1 MSSKAALVTG
11 AILAALVAPAAF
23 ATTPDRATLEAA
35 VDSAYNA
42 YRDLDDG
49 ELAQYIPALAAA
61 EPDRFGIVVMTVEG
75 EIIARGDSGVPFP
88 IMSAAKPFTAALV
101 MQQRGP
107 QAVVDQ
113 LGVEPTGDPFNAL
126 TGIIRKRNEPL
137 NPLVNAG
144 AITAV
149 SLIEVDEPQQ
159 RWPLLLDYYSR
170 FAGEPLQLQ
179 DDVYRS
185 VSGSNYR
192 NRALVNLL
200 QQEGWLEAG
209 AASTLDIYN
218 KQSCV
223 AVTAQQLAVMGTT
236 LANAGVNPLTGETVL
251 DTLLVEHLLALMT
264 LNGFYD
270 ESGWWAF
277 TAGLPAKSGVG
288 GGIVAVVPGK
298 LAIATYSPRLSPA
311 GNSVRGM
318 LAIQAI
324 ARDLGLSLFNP
335 GRAHDNSR
343 TPAQAR

>member
-1 MSSKAALVTG
+1 MTRLGAAVAAGLL
-11 AILAALVAPAAF
+11 LALASAGAPAA
-23 ATTPDRATLEAA
+23 ALDTAALEAA
-35 VDSAYNA
+35 VDSAYRA
-42 YRDLDDG
+42 YRDHNEGDP
-49 ELAQYIPALAAA
+49 AQYIPALAAA
-61 EPDRFGIVVMTVEG
+61 EPDRFGIVVMTADGRV
-75 EIIARGDSGVPFP
+75 IARGDSGTAFP

-107 QAVVDQ
+107 QAVVRE

-126 TGIIRKRNEPL
+126 TGIIRQRNEPL

-149 SLIEVDEPQQ
+149 SLIQAAEPEQ

-170 FAGEPLQLQ
+170 FAGEPLHIQE
-179 DDVYRS
+179 DVYRS
-185 VSGSNYR
+185 VAGSNYR

-200 QQEGWLEAG
+200 QQESWLQAE

-223 AVTAQQLAVMGTT
+223 AVTARQLAVMGAT
-236 LANAGVNPLTGETVL
+236 LANAGVNPATGERVL
-251 DTLLVEHLLALMT
+251 EAPLVTHLLALMT
-264 LNGFYD
+264 LSGFYD

-288 GGIVAVVPGK
+288 GGIVAVAPGK
-298 LAIATYSPRLSPA
+298 LAIATFSPRLSPA

-324 ARDLGLSLFNP
+324 SRQLGLSVFNP
-335 GRAHDNSR
+335 GAPYQS
-343 TPAQAR
+343 P